1 MPGSVASGRCAR
13 DRGARAGADR
23 AVDNDSAASAIS
35 VGSVGSGGLR
45 GPRPSV
51 SRVPGRWRFVGA
63 GGREGSP
70 DGRSV
75 SVFPWAGRP
84 TDPDDRTMRDTPAEP
99 SRQRPGVG
107 EGASSPRRV
116 GDGPAPGA

>member
-13 DRGARAGADR
+13 DRGAGAGADR

-35 VGSVGSGGLR
+35 LGPVGSGVLR

-63 GGREGSP
+63 GREGSP
-70 DGRSV
+70 GGRSV

-84 TDPDDRTMRDTPAEP
+84 TDPDDGTMRDTAAEP

-107 EGASSPRRV
+107 EGASFPRRV